1 MEANDK
7 QYSRREF
14 IRRGTFTGAGA
25 AMTIGMGTTLATGW
39 VFPALAGIAPENY
52 RPAILGG
59 KPVYTGTW
67 PDWPIWNPE
76 TDEKR
81 VIEVLRSGIWSRN
94 KVVAEFEEKW
104 ESAVGSKRCLAVV
117 TGTNALTASLV
128 KLGIGGGDEVIVPSY
143 TFIATVA
150 AVLATGA
157 MPVFVATDRET
168 FQINKIERAS

>member
-76 TDEKR
+76 TDEQR
-81 VIEVLRSGIWSRN
+81 VIEVLRSGRWSRH
-94 KVVAEFEEKW
+94 KVVAAFDAKW
-104 ESAVGSKRCLAVV
+104 AHESGLKRCLAVV
-117 TGTNALTASLV
+117 TRTSALSAPLV
-128 KLGIGGGDEVIVPSY
+128 QLGKGGGQED
-143 TFIATVA
+143 T
-150 AVLATGA
+150 
-157 MPVFVATDRET
+157 
-168 FQINKIERAS
+168 